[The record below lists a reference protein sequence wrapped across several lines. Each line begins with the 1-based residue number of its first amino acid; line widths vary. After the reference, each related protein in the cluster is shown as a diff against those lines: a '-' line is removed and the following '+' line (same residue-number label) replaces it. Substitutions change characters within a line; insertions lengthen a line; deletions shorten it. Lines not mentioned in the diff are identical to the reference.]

1 MPWQPPWRFSG
12 PSRPSPGRRPDRSR
26 SGSASTPARPSFR
39 DGDYYGSAVNRCAR
53 LRGIGHGGQVLLSEA
68 TAVLVHEAIPI
79 GAGLLDLGQ
88 HRLKDLT
95 QPEQVFQVVAP
106 DRASSFPAL
115 VSLDAR
121 PHNLPTHPTAQLGL
135 APELAE
141 GRKLIEDG
149 ARRHLEESLAMAR
162 SMGHVWGTAN
172 SLRMLGRLTLQEG
185 KLDRAAAL
193 IEESLPFLSTM
204 GDLRTTR
211 QLLWDL
217 GQIALA
223 DQDPRRAGARFC
235 ESLKLSLEA
244 SVRREIPR
252 CVDGL
257 VVASMQM
264 ASSAPRSTRAAWL
277 LGASATMRENYGP
290 AIHGDEQPLLDQAV
304 AATRSSL
311 GEQAYDVAQS
321 EGRSLSFGRAIE
333 LALAL
338 AAEIQ
343 AADL

>member
-1 MPWQPPWRFSG
+1 MAAASAVQRAFAAESWQTP
-12 PSRPSPGRRPDRSR
+12 RPITVRIGIHT
-26 SGSASTPARPSFR
+26 GEAELR

-68 TAVLVHEAIPI
+68 TAILVHEAIPN

-106 DRASSFPAL
+106 DRASSFTAL

-141 GRKLIEDG
+141 GRKLIE
-149 ARRHLEESLAMAR
+149 
-162 SMGHVWGTAN
+162 
-172 SLRMLGRLTLQEG
+172 
-185 KLDRAAAL
+185 
-193 IEESLPFLSTM
+193 ESLPFLSTM

-223 DQDPRRAGARFC
+223 DQNTRRAGARF
-235 ESLKLSLEA
+235 
-244 SVRREIPR
+244 
-252 CVDGL
+252 
-257 VVASMQM
+257 
-264 ASSAPRSTRAAWL
+264 
-277 LGASATMRENYGP
+277 
-290 AIHGDEQPLLDQAV
+290 
-304 AATRSSL
+304 
-311 GEQAYDVAQS
+311 
-321 EGRSLSFGRAIE
+321 
-333 LALAL
+333 
-338 AAEIQ
+338 
-343 AADL
+343 